1 MPQVRFLLDHDGSP
15 LVDRIGRLESFNED
29 CAQIFKALGL
39 SLNQLPGHTNRS
51 KRQAFKYYY
60 SDRESIEMVAD
71 IFDED
76 INYLGYKFVDPSF

>member
-1 MPQVRFLLDHDGSP
+1 MQLR
-15 LVDRIGRLESFNED
+15 NEH
-29 CAQIFKALGL
+29 A
-39 SLNQLPGHTNRS
+39 NRS
-51 KRQAFKYYY
+51 KRQAFKHYY